1 MHKLKLLVTILTIG
15 TFSLMPFLNT
25 SAQTAKIKTLPISP
39 RLLTS
44 SIVGSYPAGSN
55 PVYSGN
61 NVVAKGMPVY
71 LTADTTGGI
80 NSFTWSFDLMP
91 SGSNATFNSTTDQN
105 VKFTPDLTGWY
116 AVKLTVNGGSTDVD
130 SFYVST
136 YLGTPTSTMCD
147 PCHQSYPGMEKYTGW
162 VKTPHA
168 NIFREGI
175 TGQLETQN
183 VNNMLVGTYSGSC
196 FKCHTTGW
204 DQNANNGNF
213 GYLAHQNGFDTTWYK
228 TYTKSGSSYLIPTND
243 QTAWNLLNSSQ
254 YNSALYTSNIGC
266 ESCHGPAYGHLTTY
280 GNTKYISKSLDAG
293 VCLQCHDAP
302 THHTIGTYYVT
313 SVHYTF
319 PDGEHTAR
327 TSCYPC
333 HSGSAY
339 VKYVANPTSPG
350 YTADDGDMNIS
361 CAVCHDPLNATNFGL
376 RIMSNITL
384 LNGYAV
390 AAGGNGQM
398 CMRCHQ
404 ARIDGNAQIT
414 DVAPYYGW
422 KQHFEPMAPQ
432 TDMLFGQ
439 NAYEF
444 GDTTLAGLNTHGS
457 LSNAC
462 VTCHM
467 ANIGTGNSPSHQW
480 GMIDTTGGTPHDLVG
495 GCVTCHGP
503 ITSFDDIK
511 AASDWDGNGKIE
523 GVQTEIHGM
532 MNILASYLP
541 KDNTGAVLTS
551 LSSNADS
558 MAIAN
563 RPEIVKGI
571 YTYEFILTDGSYG
584 VHNAKYTVK
593 ILQDA
598 LQNLGAVVPV
608 ELISFQAAANNGN
621 VTLNWQTATETNNK
635 GFEIEK
641 NYRNSWAPV
650 GFVNGKGS
658 SSQLNS
664 YSYVDNS
671 SNGGNGTIS
680 YRLKQIDLNGTF
692 HYSKVVEVSVVNGP
706 KEYTLSQN
714 YPNPFNPSTTIQYAL
729 PFDSHVKIVV
739 YNITGAVVKVL
750 ENSTQT
756 SGNHQ
761 LIFNTESSGLA
772 LSSGIYFYSIE
783 ATSIDGS
790 RSFRQT
796 KKMVLLK

>member
-1 MHKLKLLVTILTIG
+1 MNKLKLLVTILTIG
-15 TFSLMPFLNT
+15 TFSLLPFLNT
-25 SAQTAKIKTLPISP
+25 SAQTAKIKTMPISP

-44 SIVGSYPAGSN
+44 TIVGTYPAGSN

-61 NVVAKGMPVY
+61 HTVAVGMPIY
-71 LTADTTGGI
+71 LTADTAGGV
-80 NSFTWSFDLMP
+80 NQFTWSFDAVP
-91 SGSNATFNSTTDQN
+91 TGSNAAFNSTSDQT
-105 VKFTPDLTGWY
+105 VKFTPDIVGWY
-116 AVKLTVNGGSTDVD
+116 AVNLSVNGGASTDVD
-130 SFYVST
+130 SFYVDT
-136 YLGTPTSTMCD
+136 YLGPDINTDCETCHPATMK
-147 PCHQSYPGMEKYTGW
+147 KYSSW
-162 VKTPHA
+162 KLTPHA
-168 NIFREGI
+168 NVFKEGI
-175 TGQLETQN
+175 TGQLETTN
-183 VNNMLVGTYSGSC
+183 VNNQLVGAYAPHC

-204 DQNANNGNF
+204 DQNVDNGNF
-213 GYLAHQNGFDTTWYK
+213 GYLAHQDGFDTTWYK
-228 TYTKSGSSYLIPTND
+228 TYTLSGGDYLIPTND
-243 QTAWNLLNSSQ
+243 QTAWNLLVSETDNLV
-254 YNSALYTSNIGC
+254 NLGTIGC
-266 ESCHGPAYGHLTTY
+266 ESCHGPV
-280 GNTKYISKSLDAG
+280 TKHATGGYDATGQYVSATLNAG

-302 THHTIGTYYVT
+302 THYTIGTYYVT
-313 SVHYTF
+313 SAHYKFTN
-319 PDGEHTAR
+319 GEHTAR

-333 HSGSAY
+333 HSGAAY
-339 VKYVANPTSPG
+339 VKYLKNPTNPG
-350 YTADDGDMNIS
+350 YTADDGDVNIS
-361 CAVCHDPLNATNFGL
+361 CAVCHDPHDGTNFGL

-390 AAGGNGQM
+390 TAGGNGQL

-404 ARIDGNAQIT
+404 ARIVGNTQIT

-432 TDMLFGQ
+432 ADMLFGQ

-457 LSNAC
+457 VPNAC

-467 ANIGTGNSPSHQW
+467 ANIGTGNSPSHQF
-480 GMIDTTGGTPHDLVG
+480 GMVDTTGGTPHDLVG
-495 GCVTCHGP
+495 GCVNCHGP

-523 GVQTEIHGM
+523 GVQTEVRGM
-532 MNILASYLP
+532 MDTLAAYLP
-541 KDNTGAVLTS
+541 KDANGVVLTS
-551 LSSNADS
+551 LSNAADS

-571 YTYEFILTDGSYG
+571 YTYNFVSYDGSYG

-598 LQNLGAVVPV
+598 LANLGVTVPV
-608 ELISFQAAANNGN
+608 ELTSFQAAASNGK

-635 GFEIEK
+635 GFEVEK
-641 NYRNSWAPV
+641 KYGNSWTSV
-650 GFVNGKGS
+650 GFVNGKGNS
-658 SSQLNS
+658 TQMNS
-664 YSYVDNS
+664 YSYVDNI
-671 SNGGNGTIS
+671 SNAGNGTIS
-680 YRLKQIDLNGTF
+680 YRLKQIDLNGTY
-692 HYSKVVEVSVVNGP
+692 HYSKVVEVSVVTGP

-750 ENSTQT
+750 SNSLQN
-756 SGNHQ
+756 SGVHS
-761 LIFNTESSGLA
+761 LLFNTETSGLSMSSGV
-772 LSSGIYFYSIE
+772 YFYSIE

-790 RSFRQT
+790 RSFRET